1 MTYLLTTGHFDFY
14 TITVIYDT
22 IILVFI

>member
-22 IILVFI
+22 IMLVFI